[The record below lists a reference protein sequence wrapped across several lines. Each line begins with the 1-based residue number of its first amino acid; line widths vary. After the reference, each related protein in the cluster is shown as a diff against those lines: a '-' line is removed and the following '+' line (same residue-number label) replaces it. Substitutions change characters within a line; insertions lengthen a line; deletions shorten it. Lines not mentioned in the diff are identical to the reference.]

1 MFEGIKIA
9 RRNLAIFLLQVYTI
23 DMILHIYNRGVDK
36 RKVFYSKHDYDRFV
50 YLLYLCNSN
59 NGVRVSDALKGKT
72 DIFQIER
79 GTSLVEI
86 NSWCLM
92 PNHFHVL
99 ISTNDIKQIGKFMQK
114 VMTAYTMYFNKKNA
128 RTGPLFSG
136 VFKFKYITDD
146 TYLEKVLNYIH
157 TNPLELYP
165 GNNGDMLRE
174 YRYSSLIDVLNLEE
188 RGEARILDLKNF
200 PEIKNKNLKEVINFA
215 RFHLTK
221 FREDFGG
228 GIED

>member
-1 MFEGIKIA
+1 
-9 RRNLAIFLLQVYTI
+9 
-23 DMILHIYNRGVDK
+23 
-36 RKVFYSKHDYDRFV
+36 
-50 YLLYLCNSN
+50 
-59 NGVRVSDALKGKT
+59 
-72 DIFQIER
+72 
-79 GTSLVEI
+79 
-86 NSWCLM
+86 
-92 PNHFHVL
+92 
-99 ISTNDIKQIGKFMQK
+99 
-114 VMTAYTMYFNKKNA
+114 MYFNKKNA